1 MSDPALLS
9 LAEARSAPPR
19 ELLKA
24 CRARIEQWQPR
35 LNAFIELDQNP
46 SGGVPLAH
54 KDMFYRAGRVSS
66 CGSKIR
72 RDWIAN
78 ETSVALERL
87 DAAGFA
93 DLGRVNMSEFAYGPT
108 GHNEHFGDC
117 KNPWNPD
124 YITGGSSS
132 GSGAAVA
139 ARLVFGALGSD
150 TGGSVRLPA
159 AACGITGLKTT
170 WGRVPLRGAL
180 PLSPSLD
187 TIGPLARSADDC
199 AILLQAI
206 AGDDRAQEK
215 NDIRIAMSSA
225 WIERNAEPEVAAAVL
240 AAARTLDR
248 NPLEVE
254 PPDFGTLSAHCLVVM
269 QAEAS
274 GQQAPWRRQRPA
286 GYSSAGRARPQAA

>member
-9 LAEARSAPPR
+9 LAEARSVPPR
-19 ELLKA
+19 ELLQA

-35 LNAFIELDQNP
+35 INAFIEVDENP
-46 SGGVPLAH
+46 RGGGVPLAH

-72 RDWIAN
+72 REWVAN
-78 ETSVALERL
+78 ETSAALERL
-87 DAAGFA
+87 DAAGFT
-93 DLGRVNMSEFAYGPT
+93 DLGRLNMSEFAYGPT

-117 KNPWNPD
+117 RNPWNPD

-159 AACGITGLKTT
+159 AACGVTGLKTT
-170 WGRVPLRGAL
+170 WGRVPLRGAM

-187 TIGPLARSADDC
+187 TIGPLARSAEDC

-206 AGDDRAQEK
+206 AGDDGLQEK
-215 NDIRIAMSSA
+215 GKLRIAISSA

-240 AAARTLDR
+240 GA
-248 NPLEVE
+248 
-254 PPDFGTLSAHCLVVM
+254 
-269 QAEAS
+269 
-274 GQQAPWRRQRPA
+274 
-286 GYSSAGRARPQAA
+286 